1 MVYHNA
7 GQNDRAAWYF
17 KIALQMAQTHP
28 ETVDAKLL
36 VLNHV
41 PSMYGLVRG
50 DLAASSL
57 D

>member
-17 KIALQMAQTHP
+17 KLALQMAQTHS
-28 ETVDAKLL
+28 ETADANLL
-36 VLNHV
+36 VLKHV

-50 DLAASSL
+50 DLAALSL